1 MSEAMVD
8 IILYIPLL
16 LFLDAL
22 LTLEGKIRIGPEL
35 LERDKCQS
43 LLSKQFKRK
52 INITSL
58 AAELRVLLFM
68 ASAKDRVE
76 LRQQACFLNAV

>member
-35 LERDKCQS
+35 LE
-43 LLSKQFKRK
+43 
-52 INITSL
+52 TS
-58 AAELRVLLFM
+58 ANHF
-68 ASAKDRVE
+68 
-76 LRQQACFLNAV
+76 